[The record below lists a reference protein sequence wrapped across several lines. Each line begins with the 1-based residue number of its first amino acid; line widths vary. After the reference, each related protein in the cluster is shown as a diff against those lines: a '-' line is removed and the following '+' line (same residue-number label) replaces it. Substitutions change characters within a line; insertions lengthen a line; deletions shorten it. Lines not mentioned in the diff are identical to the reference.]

1 RRQDEQ
7 EALRRELVVCTF
19 YMKLYHDID
28 GSTALF
34 GTKRIQSHRT
44 KIDGYLSR
52 IRHSEDRQDL
62 FDSLMLLAA
71 NIIQITVLAL
81 ITFIMYRETPMLVPM
96 VMLLALSY
104 FDQVVPV

>member
-1 RRQDEQ
+1 LEFRR
-7 EALRRELVVCTF
+7 V
-19 YMKLYHDID
+19 
-28 GSTALF
+28 LF
-34 GTKRIQSHRT
+34 RSRT

-62 FDSLMLLAA
+62 FDSLLVLPA

-81 ITFIMYRETPMLVPM
+81 IIFIMYRETPMLVPM

-104 FDQVVPV
+104 FDQVVPVMQPASSYRTVKDAVGELDAEIGRAHV